1 MEERPSITEIL
12 TSVQSLLGE
21 SIDLIEVDG
30 SKVRVHFRPSG
41 SSHTEESLST
51 ISNLESENKALKES
65 LTQLQAVK
73 DGQETKVQ
81 QLELRCNTIVAENE
95 QLRDHTKALEQQ
107 VQDLP
112 TAKDSLTKLEDAVG
126 TNLEALYYKQQ
137 LELAYQQ
144 SEDQQELAIKLAAA
158 QEENVCL
165 QNEIHRLE
173 CMEEDDPNIEPIKS
187 THAAM
192 KRKALEGLYHDG
204 TRAAKKMRV
213 AKDTR
218 LDLKGFNADEACEL
232 IGNVNHEVLRAAS
245 MGGLLNLE
253 HFGVGPNSAIGLTEF
268 GTKKLAISERLRE

>member
-30 SKVRVHFRPSG
+30 SKVRVHCRPSG
-41 SSHTEESLST
+41 SSHTESLST

-107 VQDLP
+107 VQDLS

-158 QEENVCL
+158 QEENVGL
-165 QNEIHRLE
+165 QNEILRLE
-173 CMEEDDPNIEPIKS
+173 CMEEDDSSPLHTS
-187 THAAM
+187 
-192 KRKALEGLYHDG
+192 
-204 TRAAKKMRV
+204 
-213 AKDTR
+213 
-218 LDLKGFNADEACEL
+218 
-232 IGNVNHEVLRAAS
+232 
-245 MGGLLNLE
+245 
-253 HFGVGPNSAIGLTEF
+253 
-268 GTKKLAISERLRE
+268 

>member
-1 MEERPSITEIL
+1 MCPPSTRSSPPSLTPCSFFGGSSPQLNSTDPTMEERPSITEIL

-30 SKVRVHFRPSG
+30 SKVRVHCRPSG

-107 VQDLP
+107 VQGLSM
-112 TAKDSLTKLEDAVG
+112 AKDSLTKLEDAVG

-137 LELAYQQ
+137 LELTYQQ

-158 QEENVCL
+158 QEENVGL

-173 CMEEDDPNIEPIKS
+173 SWRRTIPTSSQLSSP
-187 THAAM
+187 T
-192 KRKALEGLYHDG
+192 
-204 TRAAKKMRV
+204 
-213 AKDTR
+213 
-218 LDLKGFNADEACEL
+218 
-232 IGNVNHEVLRAAS
+232 
-245 MGGLLNLE
+245 
-253 HFGVGPNSAIGLTEF
+253 PQ
-268 GTKKLAISERLRE
+268 